1 MLNFLNGFFVRSK
14 KILLTVEHHLECSR
28 GPSPAQDLDAIS
40 LFIEAALAALKQR
53 EHQIGVDGPLG
64 GAMRRARASG
74 VGAAV
79 SSEDVWGMARSSA
92 LLSPH
97 DDGENVVDGSSSSVS
112 SAGSLSHW
120 RPLSPW
126 ADSARQHQQQHHHHH
141 QQADSAPQH
150 PLHLHP
156 RHEDSALPHYHPRH
170 HTCHNSHQA
179 TIALRHPHPNNNH
192 NHNHHHHPHNHHR
205 RREQH
210 ADVDAT
216 TMTSTGEDKD
226 ATPSDAVDEASLN
239 SVASIQALRERRPSD
254 LDLATLSRLVGVVA
268 YPHDPRAQA
277 RALAVLSTVLS
288 HGSRTQFDVLGTG
301 NVVGAVRN
309 LLYDHGDQRNIQAN
323 GLAFLVRLLHRS
335 AQQRARGASL
345 LRLSTSTSGGTAPWE
360 HSTSTLWV
368 VRATL
373 MSTTRHPNSEVV
385 QVNGIVLLGQV
396 FPQCVHA
403 WARREE
409 LSALVVAV
417 VNVVAKA
424 MDDFSEAP
432 QLQQGALFLLCIV
445 AGSGDRHRLAVVA
458 SGAPVLSVAA
468 ARRFPER
475 PVVVRYCLQLFKVRA
490 PLFNVKHQL
499 LLKECTLLGH
509 FNIFQSHSS
518 LLRCA

>member
-1 MLNFLNGFFVRSK
+1 
-14 KILLTVEHHLECSR
+14 
-28 GPSPAQDLDAIS
+28 
-40 LFIEAALAALKQR
+40 
-53 EHQIGVDGPLG
+53 
-64 GAMRRARASG
+64 
-74 VGAAV
+74 
-79 SSEDVWGMARSSA
+79 MARSSA

-97 DDGENVVDGSSSSVS
+97 DDGESSSENVVDGSSSSMS

-126 ADSARQHQQQHHHHH
+126 ADSARQHQQQHHQQHQQQHQH
-141 QQADSAPQH
+141 QQADSALQH

-156 RHEDSALPHYHPRH
+156 RHEDSALSHHHPRH
-170 HTCHNSHQA
+170 HTCPNSHQA
-179 TIALRHPHPNNNH
+179 TIALRRPHPNINHNH
-192 NHNHHHHPHNHHR
+192 NHNHHHHPHDHHR
-205 RREQH
+205 RQEQH

-226 ATPSDAVDEASLN
+226 ATPNDAVGEASLN
-239 SVASIQALRERRPSD
+239 SVASIQALRGRRPSD

-335 AQQRARGASL
+335 SQQRARGASL

-373 MSTTRHPNSEVV
+373 MGTTRHPNSEVV

-417 VNVVAKA
+417 VDVVAKA

-475 PVVVRYCLQLFKVRA
+475 PFVVRYCLQLFKVRT

-499 LLKECTLLGH
+499 LLKYCSFTSISIS
-509 FNIFQSHSS
+509 F
-518 LLRCA
+518 